1 MIKRTRKYYA
11 PQNENVEHQCD
22 HPGCHEKGEYKA
34 PKDRRLKE
42 YYWFCLKHVQEY
54 NAKWN
59 YYAGET
65 PEEEAEQVKRKMHFN
80 RKFQSKV
87 HYQFGYDLWDDAEFF
102 DRGYAR
108 NTDSN
113 EEYSRDGIYFTVQER
128 QYIRVLEMNIRDI
141 TPDSLKKQYKKTVNY
156 ANRGMDL
163 ESLIN
168 MANEKYLE
176 KDHPDINHDDE
187 KAEEKFKQIS
197 AAYHALKDKFDRLP
211 NYDFD

>member
-141 TPDSLKKQYKKTVNY
+141 TPDSLKKQYKK
-156 ANRGMDL
+156 
-163 ESLIN
+163 
-168 MANEKYLE
+168 MAKKY
-176 KDHPDINHDDE
+176 HPDINRDDE

-197 AAYHALKDKFDRLP
+197 VAYHALKDKFDRLP

>member
-1 MIKRTRKYYA
+1 MIKRTKKYYA
-11 PQNENVEHQCD
+11 PQNENIEHLCD
-22 HPGCHEKGEYKA
+22 HPDCHEKGEYRA

-65 PEEEAEQVKRKMHFN
+65 PEDEDEQIKRKMHFN
-80 RKFQSKV
+80 RRFQSKV

-102 DRGYAR
+102 DRGYSR

-113 EEYSRDGIYFTVQER
+113 REYSRDGIYFTSQER
-128 QYIRVLEMNIRDI
+128 QYIRILEMDIRDI
-141 TPDSLKKQYKKTVNY
+141 TPDSLKKQYKK
-156 ANRGMDL
+156 
-163 ESLIN
+163 
-168 MANEKYLE
+168 MAKKY
-176 KDHPDINHDDE
+176 HPDINHDDE

-197 AAYHALKDKFDRLP
+197 AAYHALKDKFDRIP